1 MKILHTADWHL
12 GQVFYGYDR
21 TEEEN
26 DMLRQIR
33 EIVAEEKPDAMV
45 VSGDIFNNGSP
56 SSAAQKMY
64 NDAIL
69 DIHLACP
76 EMTIVIISGNHDS
89 GAKLTVTN
97 SLWEH
102 FQVHLLGSIER
113 TPEGKSDFSKH
124 IFDVK
129 GTDGNIIGYIAAV
142 PHTYPSNFPT
152 APDENKSKQE
162 QYFHGLLEAVATKN
176 ESHLP
181 VVLMAHLAV
190 KGCDTTG
197 HDLIGGMDYAE
208 VTEMGTGY
216 DYLAL
221 GHIHKPQ
228 APSQSARY
236 CGTPIPVNFGEQFD
250 HSVSIVELEKGQAA
264 AISTRAIH
272 NLIPLLDIP
281 AQPKPFAEVYK
292 ELQEYP
298 SDVTAYIRVMIQPDE
313 TMTPL
318 ALEKI
323 TEAIK
328 GKKLRYCRMQ
338 IAQHKSSPEHQ
349 RIRISLH
356 DMKTKSPLEIAEIY
370 FSQLAAKNDGSQFD
384 EDMRG
389 KLAEITKQIQ
399 EPNS

>member
-12 GQVFYGYDR
+12 GQVFCGYDR
-21 TEEEN
+21 TEEEH

-33 EIVAEEKPDAMV
+33 EIVSEEKPDAMV
-45 VSGDIFNNGSP
+45 VSGDIFNTGSP
-56 SSAAQKMY
+56 SPTAQKMY

-102 FQVHLLGSIER
+102 FQVHVLGSIER
-113 TPEGKSDFSKH
+113 TPEGDPDFGKH
-124 IFDVK
+124 IFEVK
-129 GTDGNIIGYIAAV
+129 GTDGDIIGYIAAV
-142 PHTYPSNFPT
+142 PHTYPSNFPA
-152 APDENKSKQE
+152 APDANKSKQE
-162 QYFHGLLEAVATKN
+162 QYFHGLLEAVAAKN
-176 ESHLP
+176 ENHLP

-197 HDLIGGMDYAE
+197 HDLIGGMEYSE

-228 APSQSARY
+228 TPSPSARY

-250 HSVSIVELEKGQAA
+250 HSVSIVELEKGQAPV
-264 AISTRAIH
+264 ISTKAIK

-281 AQPKPFAEVYK
+281 AQAKPFAEVYK
-292 ELQEYP
+292 ELQDYP
-298 SDVTAYIRVMIQPDE
+298 ADVTAYIRVMIQPDE

-328 GKKLRYCRMQ
+328 GKKLRYCRMLIDQ
-338 IAQHKSSPEHQ
+338 KKSSSGHK
-349 RIRISLH
+349 RVRISLH
-356 DMKTKSPLEIAEIY
+356 DMKSKSPLEIAEIY
-370 FSQLAAKNDGSQFD
+370 FSQLAAKDVNSLFD
-384 EDMRG
+384 EDMHS